1 MKDYYGKEC
10 GTLKDKKLWLFDM
23 DGTVYLGDKI
33 FDGTV
38 RLLEE
43 ITKSGGRYV
52 FITNNS
58 SKGVKD
64 YVKKVNAMGIKA
76 DKTNF
81 YTSVDA
87 AAVLLKERFADRLIY
102 AQGTRSFIKNLKDYG
117 LNFTAV
123 YDENAECV
131 IVAFDTELTLKKL
144 SATCRT
150 LLKDIPYYATN
161 PVA

>member
-33 FDGTV
+33 VDGAV
-38 RLLEE
+38 RLLEK
-43 ITKSGGRYV
+43 ITENGGKYV

-102 AQGTRSFIKNLKDYG
+102 AQGTRSFIKNLKD
-117 LNFTAV
+117 
-123 YDENAECV
+123 
-131 IVAFDTELTLKKL
+131 
-144 SATCRT
+144 
-150 LLKDIPYYATN
+150 
-161 PVA
+161 